1 MESNKL
7 RFLITG
13 FINRTIIV
21 HGSKSKIIF
30 YLTYII
36 NALGIHE
43 TSVILSFD
51 DKTKKKKNTEKFN
64 SYINFITC

>member
-1 MESNKL
+1 MDLNFK
-7 RFLITG
+7 
-13 FINRTIIV
+13 V
-21 HGSKSKIIF
+21 IF